1 MTELTSKPD
10 LAPLRDHWAS
20 LTPMKRMAQ
29 PDDLTGPLVFLASD
43 ASRFMTGHDLIVD
56 GGYTVW

>member
-1 MTELTSKPD
+1 
-10 LAPLRDHWAS
+10 
-20 LTPMKRMAQ
+20 MKRMAK